1 MATHRNRL
9 TDRQERFAELYLDA
23 PTATAAAI
31 SAGFSAR
38 SAWTQGCRL
47 LKHPA
52 VRARIAKLEQQ
63 RQEHRRQDH
72 EAAAS
77 RLRAAADLAIRAGH
91 LRLAQRAMHALLRLR
106 ALPEF
111 RPK

>member
-1 MATHRNRL
+1 MSEAALLAVPTSGFWMALPFEVLIIRPPVSWS
-9 TDRQERFAELYLDA
+9 FS
-23 PTATAAAI
+23 AI
-31 SAGFSAR
+31 LAIAR

-52 VRARIAKLEQQ
+52 VRERIAKLEQQ
-63 RQEHRRQDH
+63 RQERRRQDH
-72 EAAAS
+72 EAAA
-77 RLRAAADLAIRAGH
+77 ADMAIRAGH
-91 LRLAQRAMHALLRLR
+91 LRLAQRAMNELLRLR

>member
-1 MATHRNRL
+1 MHRNRL
-9 TDRQERFAELYLDA
+9 TPRQERFAKLYLDA

-52 VRARIAKLEQQ
+52 VRERIAKLEQQ
-63 RQEHRRQDH
+63 RQERRRQDH
-72 EAAAS
+72 EAAA
-77 RLRAAADLAIRAGH
+77 ADMAIRAGH
-91 LRLAQRAMHALLRLR
+91 LRLAQRAMNELLRLR